1 MPATTDAPAP
11 PGARAV
17 ARYVRTS
24 ASKARRVVDL
34 VRGLPAQEAL
44 TVLRFAPQAA
54 SVPVY
59 KVVASAIANAEN
71 NEQLD
76 PDSLLIAEAYV
87 DEGPTIQRFRPRAQS
102 RAFKIRKRTCHITIL
117 VEAVA
122 PAPPPPPRRPRK
134 KATPPP
140 AAAPVAEEATTEATA
155 AATASPATAEPAKK
169 AAKKATRKATK
180 KAAAAD
186 PPAETEAPAET
197 DAPAETEKPARK
209 ATRKAAKKA
218 AADEEPAAKAPA
230 KKAAAKKTAAKKAT
244 RKAAASEPAG
254 TEEGTE

>member
-34 VRGLPAQEAL
+34 IRGLPAKEAL

-87 DEGPTIQRFRPRAQS
+87 DEGPTMRRYRPRAQM
-102 RAFKIRKRTCHITIL
+102 RPGPIRKRTCHITVA
-117 VEAVA
+117 VEAVQ
-122 PAPPPPPRRPRK
+122 PAPPPPPR
-134 KATPPP
+134 P
-140 AAAPVAEEATTEATA
+140 AKQAAPKAGA
-155 AATASPATAEPAKK
+155 K
-169 AAKKATRKATK
+169 AAPKAGEKR
-180 KAAAAD
+180 AAAA
-186 PPAETEAPAET
+186 
-197 DAPAETEKPARK
+197 
-209 ATRKAAKKA
+209 
-218 AADEEPAAKAPA
+218 EPV
-230 KKAAAKKTAAKKAT
+230 
-244 RKAAASEPAG
+244 G

>member
-34 VRGLPAQEAL
+34 VRGLPAREAL

-59 KVVASAIANAEN
+59 KVIASAIANAEN

-76 PDSLLIAEAYV
+76 PDSLLVAEAYV
-87 DEGPTIQRFRPRAQS
+87 DEGPTMRRYRPRAQM
-102 RAFKIRKRTCHITIL
+102 RPGPIRKRTCHITVV
-117 VEAVA
+117 VEAVS
-122 PAPPPPPRRPRK
+122 PAVPPPTPRRPAKRAAEAK
-134 KATPPP
+134 PTGAKAATK
-140 AAAPVAEEATTEATA
+140 AAEATTGREDAAPASAEEATGTPDQPATKAAKATKAVKAAKATEATKS
-155 AATASPATAEPAKK
+155 T
-169 AAKKATRKATK
+169 
-180 KAAAAD
+180 
-186 PPAETEAPAET
+186 
-197 DAPAETEKPARK
+197 
-209 ATRKAAKKA
+209 KAAKKA
-218 AADEEPAAKAPA
+218 AGPAAEEPAPA
-230 KKAAAKKTAAKKAT
+230 KTT
-244 RKAAASEPAG
+244 RKAAKQTAEQPEPDG

>member
-1 MPATTDAPAP
+1 MPATTEAPAP

-34 VRGLPAQEAL
+34 VRGLPAKEAL

-59 KVVASAIANAEN
+59 KVIASAIANAEN

-87 DEGPTIQRFRPRAQS
+87 DEGPTMRRYRPRAQM
-102 RAFKIRKRTCHITIL
+102 RPGPIRKRTCHITVI
-117 VEAVA
+117 VEAVSPA
-122 PAPPPPPRRPRK
+122 APPAPRRPAK
-134 KATPPP
+134 S
-140 AAAPVAEEATTEATA
+140 AAGP
-155 AATASPATAEPAKK
+155 AEPARPARSAKAGGRKAGAAKAAPATESETAAEVEPDESTAAPKKK
-169 AAKKATRKATK
+169 AAKKAAKQATGAAAGGATAKPAASKATKSAKPSGSEAESGSGAESRPAKKTTRKATK
-180 KAAAAD
+180 KAAA
-186 PPAETEAPAET
+186 
-197 DAPAETEKPARK
+197 
-209 ATRKAAKKA
+209 
-218 AADEEPAAKAPA
+218 
-230 KKAAAKKTAAKKAT
+230 
-244 RKAAASEPAG
+244 SGPAG

>member
-34 VRGLPAQEAL
+34 VRGLPAKEAL

-87 DEGPTIQRFRPRAQS
+87 DEGPTMRRYRPRAQM
-102 RAFKIRKRTCHITIL
+102 RPGPIRKRTCHITVL
-117 VEAVA
+117 VEAVQ
-122 PAPPPPPRRPRK
+122 PAGPPPPRRARRSAA
-134 KATPPP
+134 KAVR
-140 AAAPVAEEATTEATA
+140 AAAPGSPGAERTD
-155 AATASPATAEPAKK
+155 PAEPTGTDQAGESTGG
-169 AAKKATRKATK
+169 AA
-180 KAAAAD
+180 
-186 PPAETEAPAET
+186 
-197 DAPAETEKPARK
+197 
-209 ATRKAAKKA
+209 RKAAKTTPKPTAGA
-218 AADEEPAAKAPA
+218 AAGTDAPKQQPGARKADKRSAEPAAGAPA
-230 KKAAAKKTAAKKAT
+230 TALAEAKATKPAVKATKQAAKATKQAAK
-244 RKAAASEPAG
+244 PAPPAQPDA
-254 TEEGTE
+254 EEGTE